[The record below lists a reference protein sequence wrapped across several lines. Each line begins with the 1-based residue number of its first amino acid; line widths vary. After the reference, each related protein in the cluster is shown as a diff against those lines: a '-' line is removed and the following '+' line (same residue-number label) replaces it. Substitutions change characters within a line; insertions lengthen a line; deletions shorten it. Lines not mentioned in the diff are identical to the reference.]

1 MTEIKSILLAEDDV
15 MDAKLILE
23 TLAEHGLAAQVTIA
37 QDGAEALDYL
47 RRRGSFASRTD
58 PNPVVV
64 ILDLKMPKVDGIEV
78 LRQMR
83 SEEGLKLIPVVI
95 LTSSRESRDLNAAYR
110 SGTNA
115 YVVKP
120 IDFKEFSEAVKEIG
134 LFWALLN
141 EPPAESAGKA
151 V

>member
-1 MTEIKSILLAEDDV
+1 MTELKRILLAEDDT
-15 MDAKLILE
+15 MDVKLILE
-23 TLAEHGLAAQVTIA
+23 TLAEHGLAGQVVVA

-47 RRRGSFASRTD
+47 KRRGSFASRTD
-58 PNPVVV
+58 ADPAVV

-83 SEEGLKLIPVVI
+83 SEEKLKLIPVVI
-95 LTSSRESRDLNAAYR
+95 LTSSRESRDLGAAYKL
-110 SGTNA
+110 GTNA

-120 IDFKEFSEAVKEIG
+120 VNFKEFSEAVKEIG

-141 EPPAESAGKA
+141 EPPAGSAKRGG
-151 V
+151 